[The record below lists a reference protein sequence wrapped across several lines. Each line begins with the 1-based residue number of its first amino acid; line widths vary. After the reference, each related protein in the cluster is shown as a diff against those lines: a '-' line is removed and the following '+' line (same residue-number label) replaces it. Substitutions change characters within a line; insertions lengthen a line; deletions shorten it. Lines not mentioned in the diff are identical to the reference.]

1 MRAFYY
7 TQKDVRFVVLGTP
20 EGWHVLTLNLQT
32 GEWMPTNGRVHD
44 TLKNAKLAAE
54 AKATAMFGKKPTEM
68 KWH

>member
-7 TQKDVRFVVLGTP
+7 TQKGVRFVVLGTP